1 MEEIVETPKKHKG
14 WPLGKPRKPR
24 AVPAFLP
31 APEPQRGIP
40 RSFAA
45 ESAQDAP
52 IHVRLRLKNYAETI
66 EFGCAEHTV
75 ENGFH
80 VFMYPS
86 ERDRYRTT
94 RREFAISEIIEIE
107 ITAARRQ
114 VEIQIPP
121 QYDFPAPQAP
131 PEPVRGPVVHSVRK
145 HAAGVLAALEQSSGP
160 IKMDAPPGISFGGH
174 DG

>member
-1 MEEIVETPKKHKG
+1 MEETAEPVKKHKG

-31 APEPQRGIP
+31 APEP
-40 RSFAA
+40 
-45 ESAQDAP
+45 EAP
-52 IHVRLRLKNYAETI
+52 IHVRLRLKNYPEAV

-121 QYDFPAPQAP
+121 QYDFPAPQAS